1 MRKLLARRER
11 ERNLHKMGNPCS
23 SNDLSVEY
31 LVVVEIADNMKVVV
45 RRNNSESG
53 GGGGGR

>member
-1 MRKLLARRER
+1 
-11 ERNLHKMGNPCS
+11 MGNPCS